1 MLSYRLDGEKE
12 KIMKKMVKK
21 GIINIEGNEY
31 KVVVPAKNWSIQK
44 NLFTKKL
51 EKWTRPACT
60 GDFHESRFDSNF
72 EEKIEKWL
80 IRHNFDFVVLE
91 QKERKVET
99 QMFLNKTR
107 LSTLFPVTRN
117 YSITT
122 PSYGEIIV
130 FNPHKINEEEM
141 LQITKYV
148 AQQRGTKNI
157 CHNEPERG
165 SYAHINKENFNFG
178 GRI

>member
-1 MLSYRLDGEKE
+1 
-12 KIMKKMVKK
+12 MKKIVKK
-21 GIINIEGNEY
+21 EILNIEGTEY
-31 KVVVPAKNWSIQK
+31 KIAAPAKKWSIQK
-44 NLFTKKL
+44 NIFTKKL
-51 EKWTRPACT
+51 EKRTHPACT
-60 GDFHESRFDSNF
+60 GDFHESRFNSDF

-91 QKERKVET
+91 QKERQVET
-99 QMFLNKTR
+99 QIFLNKTG
-107 LSTLFPVTRN
+107 LNIWFPVTRN
-117 YSITT
+117 YSITD

-130 FNPHKINEEEM
+130 FNPQKINEGEM
-141 LQITKYV
+141 FKIAKYV
-148 AQQRGTKNI
+148 AQQRGTKDI